1 MCLFVGTN
9 QSERGREQE
18 RGKGKRDYECLER
31 ERERERERES
41 EREKERR
48 QLRERDYTS
57 LTSLSRSFLKKIFDG
72 EDQNETHQTPLPL
85 NFVLQKKS

>member
-31 ERERERERES
+31 EREREK
-41 EREKERR
+41 EKERR

>member
-1 MCLFVGTN
+1 MREAVN
-9 QSERGREQE
+9 RRGEKVKE
-18 RGKGKRDYECLER
+18 IMSVLR
-31 ERERERERES
+31 EREREREK
-41 EREKERR
+41 EKERR
-48 QLRERDYTS
+48 QQRERDYTS

>member
-1 MCLFVGTN
+1 MREAVN
-9 QSERGREQE
+9 RRGEKVKE
-18 RGKGKRDYECLER
+18 IMSVLR

-41 EREKERR
+41 EKEKEKERR